1 MWSSQTPR
9 TASHVRGAALA
20 LPLVAAAVVL
30 VLGGGLAL
38 AHGPSQA
45 GPALLLSPTATSP
58 SPSPSDTIPPLTV
71 ASGAPQ
77 GWSDEPV
84 TVTLKANDNTGGSG
98 VASISY
104 SIDGGAIVIVPG
116 ATALVAFAAPADHAG
131 DGVHTLS
138 FYATDLA
145 GNVEAAQTLQVSIAT
160 RPPRLVWRG
169 LAPALV
175 RRTEPLRLR
184 FVLGDETG
192 SVKVATSI
200 YDAYGVLVARAR
212 LAHLTS
218 GARELSL
225 WPRYD
230 DGQPLLPGLYH
241 VRLALTDVAGNKALS
256 GPIAFR
262 DFRPVRAI
270 VWRSVPHAGRRVALT
285 FDDGYDKAGWAAVL
299 AALHA
304 AHVHATL
311 FVNGRYVVGYPTLAR
326 RTIAWGE
333 VVGSHTWSHILTTTE
348 TPAQIKAQ
356 IEGDVDAWWR
366 VARATPVPYFRP
378 PYGGYDST
386 TLAMAG
392 SLGFARVMLW
402 SVDPSDYT
410 QPGAG
415 VIVACVLAAVRPGAI
430 VELHLLPQTAAA
442 LPNLIAGLRAR
453 GYSLVTLPQL
463 FRAAGDS

>member
-1 MWSSQTPR
+1 
-9 TASHVRGAALA
+9 
-20 LPLVAAAVVL
+20 VAAAVVL
-30 VLGGGLAL
+30 VLGGGLAF

-192 SVKVATSI
+192 S
-200 YDAYGVLVARAR
+200 
-212 LAHLTS
+212 
-218 GARELSL
+218 
-225 WPRYD
+225 
-230 DGQPLLPGLYH
+230 
-241 VRLALTDVAGNKALS
+241 
-256 GPIAFR
+256 
-262 DFRPVRAI
+262 
-270 VWRSVPHAGRRVALT
+270 PHAGRRVALT

-304 AHVHATL
+304 AHVHATP

-415 VIVACVLAAVRPGAI
+415 VIVARVLAAVRPGAI